1 MTSNRGR
8 LQNKRMPSPPT
19 DESSLCL
26 SCGLCCSGAIFGRVP
41 VEQDDDVAW
50 LDAAGVA
57 LSVNCGEREFKLP
70 CPAHDG
76 RQCQVYASRPA
87 ACRDYRC
94 DLLRRVTGGEIAH
107 VEALGIIGEAV
118 RLNRNLLQ
126 AIRDVAPGDSSRMP
140 RARLLR
146 HFSER
151 LESAS
156 EPEARRRIANIVVQI
171 LGLDG
176 YLRRNFGDS
185 VLKWTEPGV
194 GPGPRP
200 ARGSA

>member
-1 MTSNRGR
+1 MR
-8 LQNKRMPSPPT
+8 PPPT

-41 VEQDDDVAW
+41 VGQDDDVAW
-50 LDAAGVA
+50 LDAAGVT
-57 LSVNCGEREFKLP
+57 LSVNGDEREFTLP

-94 DLLRRVTGGEIAH
+94 DVLQRVTRGEIDRA
-107 VEALGIIGEAV
+107 EALGIIGEAV
-118 RLNRNLLQ
+118 RLNRALLQ
-126 AIRDVAPGDSSRMP
+126 AIRDGAPGESSRMP

-156 EPEARRRIANIVVQI
+156 EPEARRRIGNIVVQI
-171 LGLDG
+171 LALDG
-176 YLRRNFGDS
+176 FLRRNFGDS
-185 VLKWTEPGV
+185 VLKWTEPDVGPGG

-200 ARGSA
+200 DRDSA